1 MRRHHVILVV
11 AVANIFAAAHVF
23 AFRFEPIT
31 QVFSPAGTN
40 SVRTFR
46 IVNTQNEPIATR
58 ITMAGRSIDEFGEET
73 MSDAS
78 DLFRVLPAQAIVQ
91 PGATQT
97 VRVQWLGSSSVSS
110 ELSFR
115 IVVEQLPVRF
125 EQREGGGAINIMF
138 RYLGS
143 VYVRPPGA
151 RADVEIVDVN
161 PVSDADDHGFELLFR
176 NSGTAHTI
184 LDGLTVTVRFPSAQT
199 DQSQVLVYGPDELK
213 GIADENL
220 LAGSS
225 RRHFLRVPSGRS
237 LETPEITF
245 EYAGGR

>member
-1 MRRHHVILVV
+1 MRRHHVILVF

-58 ITMAGRSIDEFGEET
+58 ITMARRVIDEFGDET

-78 DLFRVLPAQAIVQ
+78 GLFRVLPAQAIVQ

-143 VYVRPPGA
+143 VYVRPPDA
-151 RADVEIVDVN
+151 RPNVEIVDVN
-161 PVSDADDHGFELLFR
+161 PVSGEDHGLELLFR

-184 LDGLTVTVRFPSAQT
+184 LDGLTVTVRFPSAQSDRT
-199 DQSQVLVYGPDELK
+199 ETLVFGPDELT

-220 LAGSS
+220 LAGAS
-225 RRHFLRVPSGRS
+225 RRHFLRIPRDRS
-237 LETPEITF
+237 LESPEISF
-245 EYAGGR
+245 EYAGSR